1 METLS
6 LRLQP
11 GSDIRRSLEALAKE
25 KGIRAA
31 VILGAVGSLSQVCLR
46 FADRDTPTN
55 LSDKH
60 EVLTLS
66 GMLST
71 EGVHIHASV
80 SNAQGQCIGGHVAYG
95 CEVYT
100 TLEIAI
106 ALLPNTQFHRTVDP
120 NTGFKELFVSASNE

>member
-1 METLS
+1 METIA

-11 GSDIRRSLEALAKE
+11 GSDIKESLETLAKE
-25 KGIRAA
+25 EKISAG

-46 FADRDTPTN
+46 FANQDVPTTIAG
-55 LSDKH
+55 KH
-60 EVLTLS
+60 EVLALS

-80 SNAQGQCIGGHVAYG
+80 SDASGHCTGGHVVYG
-95 CEVYT
+95 CQVYT

-106 ALLPNTQFHRTVDP
+106 ALLPNIYFQRAFDSA
-120 NTGFKELFVSASNE
+120 TGFKELRVVK